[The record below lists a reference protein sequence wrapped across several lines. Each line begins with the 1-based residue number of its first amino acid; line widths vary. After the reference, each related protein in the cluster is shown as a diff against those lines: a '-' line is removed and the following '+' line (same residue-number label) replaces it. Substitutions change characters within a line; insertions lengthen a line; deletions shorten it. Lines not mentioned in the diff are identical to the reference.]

1 MIKKKIFLSSPH
13 MGGEE
18 QRFIREAFDTNWIA
32 PLGKNVDEFENA
44 ISKYLNIKRAVAT
57 VSGTSAIHMALKCAG
72 VNKGDIV
79 FCSALTFSA
88 SCNPIIYEGAIP
100 VFIDSEENSWNMSPK
115 ALEKAFNIYRF
126 NGKLPK
132 AVIVVDLYGESAD
145 FDSIKEL
152 CREYNVTIIEDSAE
166 ALGSKYKDKYCG
178 SLGEYGVFSFN
189 GNKIITTSGGG
200 AIVSNN
206 EEKMDKTKF
215 WITQSREK
223 KRYYEHRELGYN
235 YRMSNIVAGIGR
247 GQLKVLDSR
256 IEKKRWIYNYYK
268 EALKDIKDVEMKPDS
283 CYGKSNQWL
292 SCILINKNSKVKPL
306 DLILNLER
314 ECIEGRHIWKPMNMQ
329 PYYKKYD
336 FISTNKGI
344 SVAEDIFSRGVCLP
358 SDTKN
363 TEEDMERIVKVIK
376 RTF

>member
-1 MIKKKIFLSSPH
+1 MIQKKIFLSSPH

-126 NGKLPK
+126 KGKLPK

-166 ALGSKYKDKYCG
+166 ALGSKYKDEYCG
-178 SLGEYGVFSFN
+178 TLGEYGVFSFN

-200 AIVSNN
+200 AI
-206 EEKMDKTKF
+206 
-215 WITQSREK
+215 
-223 KRYYEHRELGYN
+223 
-235 YRMSNIVAGIGR
+235 
-247 GQLKVLDSR
+247 
-256 IEKKRWIYNYYK
+256 
-268 EALKDIKDVEMKPDS
+268 
-283 CYGKSNQWL
+283 
-292 SCILINKNSKVKPL
+292 
-306 DLILNLER
+306 
-314 ECIEGRHIWKPMNMQ
+314 
-329 PYYKKYD
+329 
-336 FISTNKGI
+336 
-344 SVAEDIFSRGVCLP
+344 
-358 SDTKN
+358 DTPF
-363 TEEDMERIVKVIK
+363 EPV
-376 RTF
+376 